1 MRRLCSPCDLYAL
14 ALWFPLELT
23 LSHTRDRT
31 WPGVSMVSSPPLA
44 PFHLAVGFQQEL
56 KNSKWISIRSLECNR
71 ELKRVLKMYQAG
83 LKLTRRP
90 LCAGPHRSWP
100 RGARRRA

>member
-56 KNSKWISIRSLECNR
+56 KNSKWDFNT
-71 ELKRVLKMYQAG
+71 VLGMQQGIEK
-83 LKLTRRP
+83 
-90 LCAGPHRSWP
+90 GP
-100 RGARRRA
+100 